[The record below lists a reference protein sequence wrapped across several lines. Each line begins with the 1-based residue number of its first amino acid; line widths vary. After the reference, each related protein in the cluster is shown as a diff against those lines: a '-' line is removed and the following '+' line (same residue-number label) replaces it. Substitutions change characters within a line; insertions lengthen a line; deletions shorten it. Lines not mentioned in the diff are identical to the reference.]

1 MNAVDYLR
9 ENKNKNNVALA
20 LLRKENTADKLIN
33 NQLQEITVDDVIFS
47 NYKKNKNEIL
57 HKVNMDKNKPNKNNS
72 KILKLYLKQQASII
86 NDMDF

>member
-20 LLRKENTADKLIN
+20 LLRKENTSDKLIN
-33 NQLQEITVDDVIFS
+33 NQLEEITVDDVIFS